1 MNKGLKSSLFS
12 YCRGLFGAFQD
23 PLFYGIVNP
32 IDTLAK
38 QLKGLRIFASSLLA
52 KTIVLPVAFVL
63 TGVLLN
69 SVFSISPAQSQAVFG
84 GPDGRFE
91 AVSYGENDTV
101 ELVAGDAPEMLSDES
116 GQEGVAG
123 FFIVDEAIAYDAI
136 SPFFGTISKNRDELI
151 VYRVESGDTLSS
163 IAKKFEINVDTLY
176 GANKG
181 LKTTIREG
189 QEIVILPVKGAL
201 HTVVSGD
208 TLSSIAKKYGV
219 DMKKIADFND
229 VEATLAVGK
238 KLIIPGATIVSSQ
251 SSSAGY
257 ASNLPNYSGYYAIPV
272 AGYNWGKLHGNNGVD
287 IANKCGTEVR
297 AAAPGIV
304 RSSKI
309 GGWNGGYG
317 GLNIVQHDNGTQTY
331 YAHLQGSVVSEG
343 QTVTRGQLIGYVGNT
358 GKTTGITGCHL
369 HFEIRGAKNPFARY

>member
-1 MNKGLKSSLFS
+1 ML
-12 YCRGLFGAFQD
+12 
-23 PLFYGIVNP
+23 P
-32 IDTLAK
+32 I
-38 QLKGLRIFASSLLA
+38 
-52 KTIVLPVAFVL
+52 AFVL

-69 SVFSISPAQSQAVFG
+69 NLFSIKPAESQAVFG
-84 GPDGRFE
+84 GPDGRIE
-91 AVSYGENDTV
+91 AAFAGENDSI
-101 ELVAGDAPEMLSDES
+101 ELVAGDAPEVLSDES

-123 FFIVDEAIAYDAI
+123 FFIIDEAIAYDAV

-151 VYRVESGDTLSS
+151 VYQVVSGDTLSS
-163 IAKKFEINVDTLY
+163 IAKKFDINVDTLY

-189 QEIVILPVKGAL
+189 QEIIILPVKGAL
-201 HTVVSGD
+201 HTIVSGD
-208 TLSSIAKKYGV
+208 TLSTIARKYGV
-219 DMKKIADFND
+219 DMQKIADFNGI
-229 VEATLAVGK
+229 ESTLVIGK
-238 KLIIPGATIVSSQ
+238 KLIVPGATLTTGQSVGSS
-251 SSSAGY
+251 G

-287 IANKCGTEVR
+287 VANKCGTEVR

-317 GLNIVQHDNGTQTY
+317 GLNIIQHDNGTQTY
-331 YAHLQGSVVSEG
+331 YAHLQNSTVSEG

-358 GKTTGITGCHL
+358 GKTTGVTGCHL
-369 HFEIRGAKNPFARY
+369 HFEVRGAKNPFARY

>member
-1 MNKGLKSSLFS
+1 MNKGLKSSLFGFKGVG
-12 YCRGLFGAFQD
+12 GLVWSD
-23 PLFYGIVNP
+23 PLPYAIVNP

-38 QLKGLRIFASSLLA
+38 QLNGLRVFASSLLA
-52 KTIVLPVAFVL
+52 KTIMVPVVFVL
-63 TGVLLN
+63 TGILLN
-69 SVFSISPAQSQAVFG
+69 SLFSIKPAESQAIFG
-84 GPDGRFE
+84 GPDGQVE
-91 AVSYGENDTV
+91 AAFAGENDSI
-101 ELVAGDAPEMLSDES
+101 ELVAGDAPEILSDES

-123 FFIVDEAIAYDAI
+123 FFIIDEAIAYDAA
-136 SPFFGTISKNRDELI
+136 SPFYGTISKNRDELI
-151 VYRVESGDTLSS
+151 VYQVVSGDTLSS
-163 IAKKFEINVDTLY
+163 IAKKFDINVDTLY

-189 QEIVILPVKGAL
+189 QEIIILPVKGAL
-201 HTVVSGD
+201 HTVASGD
-208 TLSSIAKKYGV
+208 TLSSIARKYGV
-219 DMKKIADFND
+219 DMQKIADFNEID
-229 VEATLAVGK
+229 GALAVGK
-238 KLIIPGATIVSSQ
+238 KLVIPGATIATGQTGGAV
-251 SSSAGY
+251 

-317 GLNIVQHDNGTQTY
+317 GLDIIQHDNGTQTY
-331 YAHLQGSVVSEG
+331 YAHLQGSVVSDG

-358 GKTTGITGCHL
+358 GKTTGVTGCHL
-369 HFEIRGAKNPFARY
+369 HFEVRGAKNPFARY